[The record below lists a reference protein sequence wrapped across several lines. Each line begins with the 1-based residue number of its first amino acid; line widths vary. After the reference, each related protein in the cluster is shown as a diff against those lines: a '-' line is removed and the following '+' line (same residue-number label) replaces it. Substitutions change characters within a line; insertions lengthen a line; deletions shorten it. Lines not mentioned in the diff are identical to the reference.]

1 MPFGRVAVWWDGARR
16 LSPYICRLMIYPAR
30 SSPLPAMALVATVI
44 ALQCVPARAAADAKP
59 CRTPCL
65 SVNVPREP
73 AEKPAEK
80 TPEKAPEPEPKPAP
94 ALAPAAVAR
103 PAAKPRP
110 PTTAQAATASQD
122 TQREPIARRPAPSRR
137 CGDINM
143 RAAIGEPLSDQDMKT
158 LRSQC

>member
-1 MPFGRVAVWWDGARR
+1 
-16 LSPYICRLMIYPAR
+16 
-30 SSPLPAMALVATVI
+30 MALVATVI
-44 ALQCVPARAAADAKP
+44 ALQCMPAQAAADAKP

-65 SVNVPREP
+65 SVNVPREI

-80 TPEKAPEPEPKPAP
+80 APKKAPDPEPKP
-94 ALAPAAVAR
+94 APAAVAR

-110 PTTAQAATASQD
+110 QAAAQASTTSQD
-122 TQREPIARRPAPSRR
+122 AQREPVARRPAPSKR

>member
-1 MPFGRVAVWWDGARR
+1 
-16 LSPYICRLMIYPAR
+16 
-30 SSPLPAMALVATVI
+30 MALVATVI
-44 ALQCVPARAAADAKP
+44 ALQCMPARAAADAKP

-65 SVNVPREP
+65 SANVPREP
-73 AEKPAEK
+73 AEKTEKAAEK

-94 ALAPAAVAR
+94 AAVAR

-110 PTTAQAATASQD
+110 QATAQASTASQD
-122 TQREPIARRPAPSRR
+122 TQREPVARRPAPSKR

>member
-1 MPFGRVAVWWDGARR
+1 
-16 LSPYICRLMIYPAR
+16 
-30 SSPLPAMALVATVI
+30 MALVATVI
-44 ALQCVPARAAADAKP
+44 ALQCTPAQAAADAKP

-73 AEKPAEK
+73 TEKA
-80 TPEKAPEPEPKPAP
+80 PEKAPEPEPKPAP
-94 ALAPAAVAR
+94 AAVAR

-110 PTTAQAATASQD
+110 QATAQASTTSQD
-122 TQREPIARRPAPSRR
+122 AQREPVARRPAPSKR

>member
-1 MPFGRVAVWWDGARR
+1 
-16 LSPYICRLMIYPAR
+16 
-30 SSPLPAMALVATVI
+30 MALVATVI

-65 SVNVPREP
+65 SVNVPGEP
-73 AEKPAEK
+73 AEKAEK
-80 TPEKAPEPEPKPAP
+80 APEKAPEPEPKPAP
-94 ALAPAAVAR
+94 AAVAR

-110 PTTAQAATASQD
+110 QATAQASTTSQD
-122 TQREPIARRPAPSRR
+122 AQREPIARRPAPSKR